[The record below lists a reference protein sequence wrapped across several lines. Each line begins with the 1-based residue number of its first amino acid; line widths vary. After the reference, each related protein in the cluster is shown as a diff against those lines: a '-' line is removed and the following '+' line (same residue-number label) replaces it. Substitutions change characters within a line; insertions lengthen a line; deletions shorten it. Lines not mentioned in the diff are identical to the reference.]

1 MKVLHLFRIAR
12 DGFDDM
18 GPALRQVLNDDRDDD
33 DLSSVFGS
41 APLLRLAALT
51 VLGAGAGLALNAYFE
66 DSPNQLLLMV
76 HWPVF
81 FLAVLLALPI
91 RRYLFRSGKATESDF
106 PWLAAT
112 IIPAVALLALITL
125 VSELIA
131 GGVHPIE
138 DGPLWSAIGNLLVV
152 VGDAT
157 GHAAAITLAAAALCY
172 TRNWVKALVD
182 LAVLVFLLRM
192 VLWFFEY
199 VLLEIEIVQTILAE
213 LLDALLGI
221 RLPSWLG
228 DLSDRISFGLLLLGI
243 NFAVIGATWTTC
255 RESFDTLLAD
265 GEVNVVKAV
274 REAVDPPSE
283 KALKKR
289 EEKVAKKAAKAER
302 KAQRKAER
310 AARR

>member
-18 GPALRQVLNDDRDDD
+18 GPALRRVLNEDSDDD
-33 DLSSVFGS
+33 NLQAVFG
-41 APLLRLAALT
+41 AQALFRLAVLT
-51 VLGAGAGLALNAYFE
+51 LLGAVAGFALNHYLAE
-66 DSPNQLLLMV
+66 SANRLLLMV

-81 FLAVLLALPI
+81 FLAVFLALPI
-91 RRYLFRSGKATESDF
+91 RRYLFRSGKATVTDF

-112 IIPAVALLALITL
+112 IIPAVLLLAAITL
-125 VSELIA
+125 ISELVA
-131 GGVHPIE
+131 GNVQSIE
-138 DGPLWSAIGNLLVV
+138 DGPAWSMVGDFLVV

-172 TRNWVKALVD
+172 TRNWIKALID
-182 LAVLVFLLRM
+182 LMVLVLLLRM
-192 VLWFFEY
+192 VLWFFQY

-213 LLDALLGI
+213 LLDALFGI

-255 RESFDTLLAD
+255 RESFDTLLAE

-310 AARR
+310 AARK